1 MCYFSTIYSIFS
13 KIHCQNGEEN
23 RKKRIFLT
31 PSGKYIQQWSHYRW
45 SLFITLS
52 PHTTIS
58 RDNRNDE
65 WHSTTMIRWHKLEPQ
80 KENASLQRQRSVFT
94 HATIIR
100 ELFSAL
106 RVSRNSLFKLC
117 IKRAKER
124 PRFPAKAAT
133 RRARTNQRI
142 PAISRDG
149 EALSSAYRR
158 LGGRLV
164 SSGSRGEKGHSM
176 KFFSPAPTRWTR
188 WGRNPRIIERLKS
201 WGEGLEGGASCE
213 GGSVRMRGA
222 WMRGEGGK

>member
-31 PSGKYIQQWSHYRW
+31 LSGKYIQQWSHYPW

-80 KENASLQRQRSVFT
+80 KENASLQRSVFT

-106 RVSRNSLFKLC
+106 RVPRNSLFKLC

-213 GGSVRMRGA
+213 GGSVRVDERRG
-222 WMRGEGGK
+222 W